1 MTVIRPIHTF
11 MLVTLLLHM
20 PFVGTRMAAALYA
33 IELGASP
40 ATVGM
45 LTALLGLMPMLLS
58 LRIGRWCDRVGIRRP
73 MLAGGVVYLV
83 GIVAGF
89 GFGSLTG
96 LVIMSA
102 CTGLGY
108 SLYFV
113 AQQHQSGRIGRP
125 EELATNLSMSLMSFS
140 ISAFVAPLLTGFAID
155 GFGTR
160 TALLTL
166 IAYVVPGMLIVT
178 ANRTLFPDGPV
189 HAKAPDAAPSGPGA
203 SRLDGIRSLLR
214 VPDLKRVYVAAA
226 ISQMVWDTIN
236 LLMPLYGKAHGFSA
250 SEIGLVLGVFSLFT
264 LVIRLLLPA
273 LSRRFKPWQLLILSL
288 GGSSLS
294 YFAIPLLDSMPPLI
308 VVAAWLGI
316 AIGVA
321 APMLLLLIHHVS
333 PQDRLGEAVGFR
345 VMINGSSQTIMPLVT
360 GSLAAIFGLTSM
372 FWVVGLLLASGA
384 AINRDRWRQ
393 APQVRDRASS

>member
-1 MTVIRPIHTF
+1 V
-11 MLVTLLLHM
+11 
-20 PFVGTRMAAALYA
+20 
-33 IELGASP
+33 
-40 ATVGM
+40 
-45 LTALLGLMPMLLS
+45 LLGHE
-58 LRIGRWCDRVGIRRP
+58 VQ
-73 MLAGGVVYLV
+73 A
-83 GIVAGF
+83 
-89 GFGSLTG
+89 
-96 LVIMSA
+96 
-102 CTGLGY
+102 
-108 SLYFV
+108 V

-140 ISAFVAPLLTGFAID
+140 ISAFVAPLFTGFAID
-155 GFGTR
+155 SLGAR

-178 ANRTLFPDGPV
+178 ANRELFPGSPV
-189 HAKAPDAAPSGPGA
+189 HANPSPATPAGQRA

-250 SEIGLVLGVFSLFT
+250 SEIGMVLGVFSLFT

-288 GGSSLS
+288 GSSSLS

-321 APMLLLLIHHVS
+321 APMLLLLIHNVS

-345 VMINGSSQTIMPLVT
+345 VMINGSSQTLMPLVT

-372 FWVVGLLLASGA
+372 FWLVGLLLASGA

-393 APQVRDRASS
+393 APHLTERASC